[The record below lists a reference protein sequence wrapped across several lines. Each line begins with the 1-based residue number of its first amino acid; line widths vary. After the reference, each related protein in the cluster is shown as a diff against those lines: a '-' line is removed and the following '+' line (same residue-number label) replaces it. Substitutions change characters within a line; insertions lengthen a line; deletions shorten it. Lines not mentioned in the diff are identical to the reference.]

1 MPFSLYT
8 SDDSFLAEIPLPG
21 VDPDK
26 IEVFVERN
34 QLVVKAIRN
43 KPEGDIL
50 LRELP
55 SEQIER
61 RLNLNSNV
69 ETQNIEAKYE
79 QGLLSLIIAKRSKR
93 IDVRIA

>member
-8 SDDSFLAEIPLPG
+8 SDDRFLAEIPLPG
-21 VDPDK
+21 VDPEK
-26 IEVFVERN
+26 IEVFVEQN

>member
-1 MPFSLYT
+1 MPFSLYA
-8 SDDSFLAEIPLPG
+8 SDDTFLAEIPLPG

-26 IEVFVERN
+26 IEVFVEQN

-55 SEQIER
+55 TEKIER